1 MKKLNLRHK
10 IQPASTKLSK
20 PILGVLAV
28 VLIITVYFAIQISS
42 LGATLVDLENN
53 NKKLSDENLKLT
65 SEIMKSGSLSQA
77 SEKAEELGF
86 SGPSRVIYLSR
97 EDSVAKL
104 P

>member
-1 MKKLNLRHK
+1 M
-10 IQPASTKLSK
+10 
-20 PILGVLAV
+20 
-28 VLIITVYFAIQISS
+28 
-42 LGATLVDLENN
+42 